1 MENQNKRLRRS
12 MASAYLKEMYGIDR
26 TPGTLAKLA
35 VTGGGP
41 RFQHVGRIP
50 LYPTDELDKWAE
62 SILSPL
68 RSSTTERG
76 NHYAQ

>member
-1 MENQNKRLRRS
+1 MTSKRYRRAE
-12 MASAYLKEMYGIDR
+12 ASGYLKQQWGIDR

-50 LYPTDELDKWAE
+50 LYPVDELDKWAE
-62 SILSPL
+62 TMLSPL
-68 RSSTTERG
+68 RSSTTELRD
-76 NHYAQ
+76 HYAQ

>member
-1 MENQNKRLRRS
+1 MNTQIKRLRRTE
-12 MASAYLKEMYGIDR
+12 ASEYLKEIHGISR

-50 LYPTDELDKWAE
+50 LYPIEELDKWAE
-62 SILSPL
+62 TVLSPL
-68 RSSTTERG
+68 RSSTTDRG
-76 NHYAQ
+76 QHYA